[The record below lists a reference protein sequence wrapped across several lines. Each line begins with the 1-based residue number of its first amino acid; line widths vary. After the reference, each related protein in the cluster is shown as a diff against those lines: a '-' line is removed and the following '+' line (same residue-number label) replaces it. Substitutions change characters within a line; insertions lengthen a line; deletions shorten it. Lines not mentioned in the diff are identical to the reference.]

1 VTPAQTLRGPAGD
14 AELLLGRY
22 RLVRRLGAGGF
33 GTVWLAHDERLGR
46 DVAVKRIPLDD
57 TDPDRAQREAQA
69 AARLSHPGIVAL
81 YETGADEDACYLVSE
96 LVRGSTLGE
105 LLADGALSDRDVVVL
120 GAELCEAL
128 AHAHGRGVIHRDI
141 KPGNVMVREQHGDGA
156 SAAKICD
163 FGIARIVGGEA
174 LTRTGDVVGTL
185 AYMAP
190 EQAEGRKIT
199 AAVDVYSLGLVL
211 YEALSGTNPVR
222 GAGPADTARRVGT
235 ELPALARLRR
245 DLPDELAGAID
256 AAVAVDPRDRPT
268 PKQLRAALV
277 RARDQVDDEPG
288 IVDGGPVE
296 GITRHWTA
304 VQRRY
309 RDPGETGWLRN
320 LRTGLTRAGAAD
332 WEETADDPAAHVP
345 IEPGRAAGAPGAPV
359 APGADPY
366 ADGTP
371 LRAPRRLVA
380 RAFGAVTA
388 APLAALAVAHL
399 TPHGDTAPIGA
410 GIAALVAA
418 GLVFVLPRAGWLL
431 MAWVIEIWLL
441 ASGASG
447 TAIVL
452 ALALLPVPLLLPL
465 AGTLWSVPG
474 AAPALG
480 ALGMAAAFP
489 ALAGQAATVTRR
501 AALGSLGF
509 LWLCVA
515 ETLTATRLV
524 AGPAAGSAQHPSWED
539 SAGRALSDAIV
550 PLLASGLLLVAVLW
564 GVAAAV
570 LPWVVRGR
578 SAAVDLGAA
587 AAWAIALAVGTE
599 AMLGALHQGASHP
612 PDSSA
617 RGVVLGAVVG
627 TAGAVGLRAARRAA
641 RPAPAR
647 LP

>member
-1 VTPAQTLRGPAGD
+1 VTPAQTVRGSAGE

-33 GTVWLAHDERLGR
+33 GTVWMAHDEHLGR

-81 YETGADEDACYLVSE
+81 YETGADADACYLVSE

-105 LLADGALSDRDVVVL
+105 LLAEGALSDRDVVVL

-141 KPGNVMVREQHGDGA
+141 KPGNVMVRDQHADGA
-156 SAAKICD
+156 PAAKICD

-199 AAVDVYSLGLVL
+199 AAVDVYALGLVL

-245 DLPDELAGAID
+245 DLPDELTGAID
-256 AAVAVDPRDRPT
+256 AAVAIDPRRRPT
-268 PKQLRAALV
+268 PARLRAALLRV
-277 RARDQVDDEPG
+277 RDQVDDEPG

-296 GITRHWTA
+296 GVTRHWTA
-304 VQRRY
+304 IQRRY

-320 LRTGLTRAGAAD
+320 VRTGLTRAGAAD
-332 WEETADDPAAHVP
+332 WEEAADDPALDVP
-345 IEPGRAAGAPGAPV
+345 IEPRPDAYGDAA
-359 APGADPY
+359 
-366 ADGTP
+366 P

-380 RAFGAVTA
+380 RAFAAVTA
-388 APLAALAVAHL
+388 APLAALALADL
-399 TPHGDTAPIGA
+399 APRGDAPPIGA
-410 GIAALVAA
+410 GVGALVAA
-418 GLVFVLPRAGWLL
+418 GAVFVLPRAGWLL
-431 MAWVIEIWLL
+431 MAWAIEIWLL

-447 TAIVL
+447 TAVVL
-452 ALALLPVPLLLPL
+452 ALALLPVPLLLPF
-465 AGTLWSVPG
+465 AGTLWSLPG

-489 ALAGQAATVTRR
+489 VLAGQAATVTRR
-501 AALGSLGF
+501 AALGALGF
-509 LWLCVA
+509 LWLCVV

-539 SAGRALSDAIV
+539 SAGRALSDAVV

-612 PDSSA
+612 PDASA
-617 RGVVLGAVVG
+617 RGLVLGAAAG
-627 TAGAVGLRAARRAA
+627 IAGAVGLRAARRAA
-641 RPAPAR
+641 RPAPPVEPR
-647 LP
+647 FG